1 MQSAGSAP
9 FVHTIRQRHSMC
21 RPSAE
26 MCNRQKDMLW
36 ASRAIRGKGQKGAA
50 ELGKEVIDGPEAAA
64 THAQVAVVHTNEG
77 NGLRPCSPSAM
88 RARLGG
94 VRQPQECKV

>member
-1 MQSAGSAP
+1 MCNS
-9 FVHTIRQRHSMC
+9 RC

-26 MCNRQKDMLW
+26 KDKYE
-36 ASRAIRGKGQKGAA
+36 SAA
-50 ELGKEVIDGPEAAA
+50 ELGTEVIDDPKAA
-64 THAQVAVVHTNEG
+64 THAQEAVVHTNQG